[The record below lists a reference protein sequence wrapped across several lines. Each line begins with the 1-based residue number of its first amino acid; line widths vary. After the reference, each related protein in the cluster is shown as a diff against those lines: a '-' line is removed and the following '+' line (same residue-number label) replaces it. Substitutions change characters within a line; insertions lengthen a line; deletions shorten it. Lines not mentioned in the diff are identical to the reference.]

1 MFNNQ
6 VTLIGQVVERPP
18 IRSYK
23 TPHGRKIFFDL
34 AIKTLAADGISSYYE
49 SHHVAVMDSV
59 ANDLASKNGALIA
72 YGKQLYVKG
81 QLHHRYLV
89 DRSLRSVEITEI
101 VADTIA
107 LPPHEPNVLALRSGV
122 KEGCN
127 AQG

>member
-1 MFNNQ
+1 MLNNQ
-6 VTLIGQVVERPP
+6 VTLIGQVVKRPP
-18 IRSYK
+18 IRSYN

-34 AIKTLAADGISSYYE
+34 AIRTLGSDGISSYYE

-59 ANDLASKNGALIA
+59 TNALATKNSALIA
-72 YGKQLYVKG
+72 YGQQLYIRG

-89 DRSLRSVEITEI
+89 DSSLRSIEVTEI

-107 LPPHEPNVLALRSGV
+107 IHPEDVHV
-122 KEGCN
+122 KSCDEGGCD

>member
-1 MFNNQ
+1 MMNNQ
-6 VTLIGQVVERPP
+6 VTLIGQVVTRPP

-34 AIKTLAADGISSYYE
+34 AIKTLGTDGSSAYYE

-59 ANDLASKNGALIA
+59 ADALATKNSALIA
-72 YGKQLYVKG
+72 YGQQLYVRG

-89 DRSLRSVEITEI
+89 DRSLRSVEVTEI

-107 LPPHEPNVLALRSGV
+107 IHPKDVAEISDIKDVCDA
-122 KEGCN
+122 
-127 AQG
+127 